1 MTDPNEYT
9 LPQDVKSKGIII
21 MEEKNIQ
28 GATILRGMT
37 QDGSARILVI
47 NSRKIVDD
55 MTKYHHTSP
64 TATAALGRTVTA
76 ASMIGTML
84 PEDGDTVTV
93 SISGDG
99 EAGKII
105 AVGDYF
111 GNVKGYIQ
119 NPLVNPPKKS
129 NGKLDVGAAVG
140 RGTISFVKSVGAIEP
155 QIGTIEL
162 VSGEIAEDIAT
173 YFAKSEQ
180 IPTVLSLGV
189 LVDTDYSCL
198 AAGGVLI
205 QLMPFPDDKTV
216 DLIERNAQD
225 LVNVSRYFRDG
236 LDNKQ
241 IADIAMRDIPYD
253 IFDTLNV
260 EYKCDCSRERMY
272 KKIKSLGKKEILTML
287 DEQAAEGKARELT
300 AVCRFCNTEYTYT
313 ESELTK

>member
-1 MTDPNEYT
+1 MDNEKYIKT
-9 LPQDVKSKGIII
+9 S
-21 MEEKNIQ
+21 
-28 GATILRGMT
+28 TILRAMT

-47 NSRKIVDD
+47 DSRKIVNDVV
-55 MTKYHHTSP
+55 KYHKTSP
-64 TATAALGRTVTA
+64 TATATLGRLVTA
-76 ASMIGTML
+76 TSMIGTML
-84 PEDGDTVTV
+84 PEPSDSVTV

-99 EAGKII
+99 EAGRIL
-105 AVGDYF
+105 AVGDYY

-119 NPLVNPPKKS
+119 NPNANPPKKP

-140 RGTISFVKSVGAIEP
+140 NGTISFVKSVGAIEP

-189 LVDTDYSCL
+189 LVDTDYTCL

-205 QLMPFPDDKTV
+205 QLMPFPDENTV

-225 LVNVSRYFRDG
+225 LVNISRLFEKG
-236 LDNKQ
+236 LTTKE

-253 IFDTLNV
+253 HFDTLEV
-260 EYKCDCSRERMY
+260 TYKCDCSDERMR
-272 KKIKSLGKKEILTML
+272 KKIMSLGNSEISKML
-287 DEQAAEGKARELT
+287 DEQEAEGKPRELT
-300 AVCRFCNTEYTYT
+300 AICRFCNSEYTY
-313 ESELTK
+313 SEKQLLK